1 MIYARFSIKNVHN
14 FHIKSCHVL
23 TCRYSEAIGLLRNL
37 LRRSLCPGRRGYW
50 TTRLSIDLENLGHIE
65 ERLEVAEADVND
77 PTICHDNHEALQK
90 HVLSLPRLAQR
101 WKNSISVD
109 G

>member
-1 MIYARFSIKNVHN
+1 MLKHLSTYHF
-14 FHIKSCHVL
+14 
-23 TCRYSEAIGLLRNL
+23 Y
-37 LRRSLCPGRRGYW
+37 PGKRGYRI
-50 TTRLSIDLENLGHIE
+50 TRLSIDLENLGHIE

-77 PTICHDNHEALQK
+77 PTICHDNHVTLQK

-109 G
+109 GCKGGKLKYPSV